1 MPPCLRAFPN
11 GAFPNRAFVPLPHYT
26 PVVSLPGLELAL
38 KELPRI
44 GTLVKDRGYRQ
55 VWRFE
60 FGGRGY
66 FLKFYPIGGYR
77 DWLRRLARGSPA
89 MLEFLR
95 LQRLQKAQIPAPRA
109 IAVLM
114 GFHIGPRRGDAVVI
128 DAIEP
133 SVQLDALLNQC
144 ELNGDPIPNHLE
156 LAGQIRSLIQQL
168 VKAKLGH
175 KDLHLGNLLLH
186 EGKLHLL
193 DAYAVHDDGMRLR
206 DLQLLA
212 NSVGRYATLTDL
224 QRGWDE
230 LGPGGRM
237 PVRNPVTAQFSRE
250 WIYRI
255 TGNNRYFGQLDCEGW
270 HGHFFKQEKNPR
282 RWSRASQLTIDRR
295 DWLAALPALL
305 AAMEADQLP
314 IIKRSPSG
322 DVLRG
327 RVRLAGEE
335 IDIII
340 KRPRRRY
347 WYRYINEIGRGPR
360 SRRAWRK
367 AWKLLIRNLPTAWP
381 LLMLER
387 RKLGYVVD
395 NLIIFEC
402 VPGKTLWQTDLDAL
416 QPLARELLFRRI
428 GRILRRIEQLGFS
441 HFDAK
446 SSNWIVREDDKL
458 GPSPVLIDVD
468 GVRQRRWV
476 ALGITRLLRS
486 LRAHRQYT
494 AADSLALCQG
504 YAPYAPLIRDNEA
517 IAEIAAASSQET
529 VK

>member
-1 MPPCLRAFPN
+1 M
-11 GAFPNRAFVPLPHYT
+11 
-26 PVVSLPGLELAL
+26 SLPGLEQAL

-60 FGGRGY
+60 YGDRGY
-66 FLKFYPIGGYR
+66 YLKFYPIGGYR
-77 DWLRRLARGSPA
+77 DWLRRFTRGSPA

-109 IAVLM
+109 IAVLI
-114 GFHIGPRRGDAVVI
+114 GFNIQSRRGDAVVI
-128 DAIEP
+128 EAIEP
-133 SVQLDALLNQC
+133 AVQLDALLNQC

-156 LAGQIRSLIQQL
+156 LASQIRSLIQQL
-168 VKAKLGH
+168 AKAKLGH
-175 KDLHLGNLLLH
+175 EDLHLGNLLLH
-186 EGKLHLL
+186 DGKVHLL
-193 DAYAVHDDGMRLR
+193 DGYAVHDNGMRLR

-224 QRGWDE
+224 QRGWDQ

-237 PVRNPVTAQFSRE
+237 PIRNPVTAAFANA
-250 WIYRI
+250 WIGRI

-270 HGHFFKQEKNPR
+270 HGHFFKQDKHPR
-282 RWSRASQLTIDRR
+282 RWSRGSQLKIDRN
-295 DWLAALPALL
+295 DWLAALPALF
-305 AAMEADQLP
+305 AAMDADQLQVV
-314 IIKRSPSG
+314 KRSRSG

-327 RVRLAGEE
+327 CVRLAGEE
-335 IDIII
+335 MDVII

-347 WYRYINEIGRGPR
+347 WYRYVNEIGRGPR

-367 AWKLLIRNLPTAWP
+367 AWKLIVRGLPTAWP
-381 LLMLER
+381 LLTLEK
-387 RKLGYVVD
+387 RKFGYVVE

-402 VPGKTLWQTDLDAL
+402 VPGKTLWQTDLDVLA
-416 QPLARELLFRRI
+416 PAAREMLFRRI
-428 GRILRRIEQLGFS
+428 GRILRRIERLGFS

-446 SSNWIVREDDKL
+446 ASNWIVRNDNKL

-468 GVRQRRWV
+468 GVRQRHWV
-476 ALGITRLLRS
+476 ALGISRLLRS

-504 YAPYAPLIRDNEA
+504 YAPYAPMTRES
-517 IAEIAAASSQET
+517 EIDSDVRQVSPEET
-529 VK
+529 AK